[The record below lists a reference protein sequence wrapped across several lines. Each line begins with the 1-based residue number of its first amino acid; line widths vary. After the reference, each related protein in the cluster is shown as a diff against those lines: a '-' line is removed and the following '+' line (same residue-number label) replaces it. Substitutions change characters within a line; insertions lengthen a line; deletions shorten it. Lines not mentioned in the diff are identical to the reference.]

1 MFYNCFR
8 TLLVNIFYL
17 ASVFFGE
24 VDIKRA
30 GNNTRLVRVAVT
42 SVSDVSHPSAFVP
55 PKPLKQKM
63 IKPAISTRLV

>member
-1 MFYNCFR
+1 LS
-8 TLLVNIFYL
+8 LL
-17 ASVFFGE
+17 E

-30 GNNTRLVRVAVT
+30 GNNTRLVKVAVMRVRE
-42 SVSDVSHPSAFVP
+42 VSQPKALVP